1 MSDIPSGLK
10 FLFVINKTAGS
21 GDVDYKQVITDYFND
36 LAHTFEL
43 YELPKDTTTE
53 QLSARISEAAP
64 DRIIAIGGDGT
75 LKMVAQTQLEGG
87 IPIGIIPGGSAN
99 GMAKELG
106 ISLDVRDALHI
117 AVNGVPKKIHVVMVN
132 GELCIHLSDIGFNA
146 YVIKKFDSLP
156 ERGMWAYARA
166 AWQAIWQHRKME
178 VAFTIDGEETR
189 CEAAMVVIANATMYG
204 TGVKINPEGRL
215 DDDVFEIILVKKYSV
230 LEILKMKFTNLNF
243 NPENIELFKTKK
255 LTIHSK
261 HRAHFQVDGEYMGRV
276 KTVEAQIIPDA
287 IQIIVLPE

>member
-1 MSDIPSGLK
+1 MPEQRGRPSGS
-10 FLFVINKTAGS
+10 TA
-21 GDVDYKQVITDYFND
+21 K
-36 LAHTFEL
+36 
-43 YELPKDTTTE
+43 
-53 QLSARISEAAP
+53 
-64 DRIIAIGGDGT
+64 
-75 LKMVAQTQLEGG
+75 
-87 IPIGIIPGGSAN
+87 
-99 GMAKELG
+99 
-106 ISLDVRDALHI
+106 
-117 AVNGVPKKIHVVMVN
+117 
-132 GELCIHLSDIGFNA
+132 
-146 YVIKKFDSLP
+146 
-156 ERGMWAYARA
+156 W
-166 AWQAIWQHRKME
+166 
-178 VAFTIDGEETR
+178 IDGEETR